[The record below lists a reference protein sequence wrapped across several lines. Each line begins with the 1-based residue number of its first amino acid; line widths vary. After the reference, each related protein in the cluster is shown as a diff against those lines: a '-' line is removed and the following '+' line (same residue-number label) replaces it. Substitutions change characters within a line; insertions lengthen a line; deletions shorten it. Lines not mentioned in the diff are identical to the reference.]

1 MASLKKSNNRR
12 YLKTNKRRRR
22 RVMRGGGPFD
32 SLLNR
37 DGTGFNP
44 ATKGNV
50 GAAIAILL
58 TYGFTRVTVNSL
70 NPLLGEQLGR
80 LVYYIS
86 QVAGEILNIAGSTVK
101 NTISTGNTIAN
112 KFAGYSY
119 SILVAI
125 IGGIIAVSRINVPV
139 GGTAVLLVA
148 SYKYHTEIEN
158 LLGTMGMHISGMQ
171 DILSE
176 LPIKQIITEQM
187 LDLMIALIET
197 IVVNLNRRTNTM
209 INNTTNAVTLF
220 QYLCGISYKGIKT
233 AISGTVRG
241 CTSVVC
247 SIANTVNTDIDV
259 LSDTNEDMGKTQSDG
274 IQPPLVQPN
283 PEQARITEDAI
294 QEISNVTERSLLGS
308 GISQDLANIIKREI
322 NLQTFENLTALPEV
336 ANAHLQALTGKKNVR
351 TYEEDPLSM
360 ASQPPDD
367 YFNANNVISDK
378 KRAKEY
384 HGGKRKSRRRNKR
397 RKSRKSRK

>member
-32 SLLNR
+32 SLLNADR
-37 DGTGFNP
+37 SGFNES
-44 ATKGNV
+44 TKGNV

-58 TYGFTRVTVNSL
+58 TYGFTSVTVNSL

-86 QVAGEILNIAGSTVK
+86 QVAGELLNIAGSTVK
-101 NTISTGNTIAN
+101 HTISTGNTLAN

-125 IGGIIAVSRINVPV
+125 VGGIIAVSRINVPV

-158 LLGTMGMHISGMQ
+158 LLGTMGMQISGMQ
-171 DILSE
+171 QILSN

-187 LDLMIALIET
+187 IDLMIVLIET
-197 IVVNLNRRTNTM
+197 IIVNLNRRTNTM

-259 LSDTNEDMGKTQSDG
+259 LSDTNEDMGETQSDG
-274 IQPPLVQPN
+274 SQPPLVEPN

-294 QEISNVTERSLLGS
+294 QEISNVTVRSLLGS
-308 GISQDLANIIKREI
+308 GISQDLANLIKREI
-322 NLQTFENLTALPEV
+322 NLQTFENLIARPE
-336 ANAHLQALTGKKNVR
+336 AASAHLQALTSKKKNVR
-351 TYEEDPLSM
+351 TYEDDQLSM
-360 ASQPPDD
+360 SSQPNPFD
-367 YFNANNVISDK
+367 YFPVDK
-378 KRAKEY
+378 KRSKEAPY
-384 HGGKRKSRRRNKR
+384 GGKRKSRRRNKR